1 MNGYH
6 IGLLIEQERVKK
18 KISRKRL
25 ASGIFSQ
32 QMLAKLENDQCE
44 SDMLQVEMLI
54 QRLGRSPDKLEVFMP
69 MSEYKKIKMREMIN
83 DTILKGK
90 TEKARYLLARYKDT
104 FYKTGKVHQMYYY
117 RTMAYLLAR
126 TGGDLTEA
134 LEYIKKALDTTL
146 SGWDS
151 ITIKEYLISTYEME
165 NLLAYGKILM
175 MLGRVDGLGEHLEA
189 CLDYIETHYTDTEEY
204 TKIYIKAVWLM
215 AKLYTSEQDD
225 MRILT
230 LCEKALDYLRREAIG
245 YFALPVMEETIWR
258 YRRVGDEDKRT
269 YWEKFYN
276 VFKDVHK
283 EYVPD
288 MCLDS
293 LFGNVYQ
300 RAYGLDFEYLKNERI
315 TKGYTQVEMAEGV
328 YQSSKPLSQVENYIK
343 TASKSNYEATMDKLG
358 VEKRRY
364 NGILATFS
372 FDILQKY
379 NLLLYFGCRQEI
391 DSAEKVLKEI
401 EEMLDMSIVSNKQFI
416 ESERLFINYRQGK
429 ISEVDA
435 MERAKKALAQT
446 YDIDREANRVPT
458 RIECS
463 LINQIG
469 IYLRIMKKND
479 ASQHLYRNMLKQF
492 VKSKMDIRFNVRSY
506 SLLNINFLSGLDFV
520 ECLEE
525 AKKALR
531 TAMKN
536 DLGFSKTRSLSAYSH
551 LKASMY
557 EMNEYDE
564 ELCRREW
571 KRAYVFHDFN
581 YEPVQCEEIAEYYRK
596 RFGED
601 IFVTDRRWAK
611 PGENSNIYP
620 D

>member
-90 TEKARYLLARYKDT
+90 TEKARYLLARYKDA

-134 LEYIKKALDTTL
+134 LEYIKKALDITL

-469 IYLRIMKKND
+469 IYLHKLGKNED
-479 ASQHLYRNMLKQF
+479 SQHLYRKMLHLF
-492 VKSKMDIRFNVRSY
+492 RTSKMDIRFNVRSY

-536 DLGFSKTRSLSAYSH
+536 DLGFSKTRSLSAYSY
-551 LKASMY
+551 LKACMY

-571 KRAYVFHDFN
+571 KRAYAFYDFN
-581 YEPVQCEEIAEYYRK
+581 YEPLPCEEIAEYYREK
-596 RFGED
+596 YGED

-611 PGENSNIYP
+611 PGENSNIYQ